1 MLTNELEIGTQ
12 SHNIHTFDIHSFF
25 SDDIL
30 IYFGEDIPKI
40 MRICRVS
47 LESDE
52 SFPHYQRQIQV
63 WNICRALKVGEEDE
77 KIPMKRN

>member
-12 SHNIHTFDIHSFF
+12 PRNIHTLDIHSFF
-25 SDDIL
+25 SGDIL
-30 IYFGEDIPKI
+30 INFGEDIPKI

-47 LESDE
+47 LKSDE

-63 WNICRALKVGEEDE
+63 WNIFSALKVREEDVR
-77 KIPMKRN
+77 IPMKRN

>member
-12 SHNIHTFDIHSFF
+12 PCNIHTFDIHLFF
-25 SDDIL
+25 SGDIL
-30 IYFGEDIPKI
+30 INFGEHIPKI
-40 MRICRVS
+40 MRICQVS

-63 WNICRALKVGEEDE
+63 WNICRALKVGEDE
-77 KIPMKRN
+77 KIPVKRN